1 MPKWGRKRPRRII
14 FAVGLY
20 TIGYGLY
27 DMVYPAVTQNMK
39 EKIDIKQRYG
49 PGSWVV
55 VSGATNPL
63 GQEFLRQFNN
73 KGFNVV
79 IVD

>member
-1 MPKWGRKRPRRII
+1 
-14 FAVGLY
+14 
-20 TIGYGLY
+20 
-27 DMVYPAVTQNMK
+27 MK

-49 PGSWVV
+49 AGSWVV
-55 VSGATNPL
+55 ISGATNPL

-79 IVD
+79 IMDQDEELL